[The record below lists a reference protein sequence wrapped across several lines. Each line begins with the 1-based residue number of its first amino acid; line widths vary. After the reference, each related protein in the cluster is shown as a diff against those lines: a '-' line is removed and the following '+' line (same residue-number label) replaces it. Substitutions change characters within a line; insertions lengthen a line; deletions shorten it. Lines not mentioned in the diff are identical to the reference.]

1 MILMPLKAKYRNKNF
16 KIEKQQSTSGPIE
29 TMVVMASRFKSKTNN
44 ATKKNAAKKLR
55 PRRRVYGPF

>member
-16 KIEKQQSTSGPIE
+16 RIIKQQSTSGLIE
-29 TMVVMASRFKSKTNN
+29 TKVVQVGGKSRTNN
-44 ATKKNAAKKLR
+44 SGKKASGKTLR